1 MNNVQKNFKAKS
13 QLRDRLVRG
22 EGGPKDDKVKI
33 AASDGEYV
41 LPTEVVE
48 HVGKEN
54 LDRMVE
60 GITGRAPV
68 PGKKDGL
75 RAYAFGGGIEVGY
88 PEEVTMRGDN
98 VVRQPPAAPKRPG
111 SYVGQDFAPAARA
124 TTGLRGVANTVGKF
138 AGPLAVATTGAQA
151 INDVASTDTEDY
163 ATRFG
168 IQPRNDGTI
177 LGDLLPNIGLRTLG
191 AASDLGNAL
200 TFGLAGN
207 FFRDKQAPET
217 AVPNAGPATPSVSDI
232 TKRAFEASRVGNGY
246 AANPMDDKGNG
257 LDGKP
262 WSPQSDM
269 LAKGEALR
277 AGSIPGVF
285 EGRGT
290 QGERLFTDG
299 RDYRGPTVMGAD
311 IETYRKN
318 TAALRDLQNFRIKE
332 MDGRTPEENLALR
345 AQSVERDRFN
355 AAADQAVARL
365 NPNTRS
371 GRAGIAEIE
380 TARLRGMSDADKTK
394 GNALRD
400 QLALSADAR
409 DNARL
414 QLDLAKFGAEQQKT
428 VAAGAAATD
437 KIATE
442 KQAAGA
448 KFFNDSVSQL
458 FQTTDADGK
467 IVPNAVAQE
476 QLKQFIMTSEPRFK
490 DGKTSLYDLGPAEQ
504 SELLAKYVPM
514 FRNQVLA
521 MNKLQDQNDFG
532 GFTSERYTGPMT
544 FRAPTLADVF
554 ARGGIEATDYA
565 RAKVSPWTRNE
576 VGVLPDGRRAL
587 STDLA
592 KESGMSVEDLYSYN
606 GGRRPSL
613 RD

>member
-138 AGPLAVATTGAQA
+138 AGPV
-151 INDVASTDTEDY
+151 
-163 ATRFG
+163 
-168 IQPRNDGTI
+168 
-177 LGDLLPNIGLRTLG
+177 G
-191 AASDLGNAL
+191 AALGVGNAL
-200 TFGLAGN
+200 YDDVTGDARANNIAAANSLAGAN
-207 FFRDKQAPET
+207 FDGESTVGNLIGGALRYTGLDSAGKWLGEK
-217 AVPNAGPATPSVSDI
+217 VGSLVAGPLAEPDLSSSPAKVPSVDDI

-257 LDGKP
+257 PDGKP
-262 WSPQSDM
+262 WLPQSDM

-299 RDYRGPTVMGAD
+299 RDYRGPTVLGAD
-311 IETYRKN
+311 IDTYRKN

-345 AQSVERDRFN
+345 AQSVARDRFN
-355 AAADQAVARL
+355 NAADQAVARL
-365 NPNTRS
+365 NPNTQS
-371 GRAGIAEIE
+371 GRAAIAGIE
-380 TARLRGMSDADKTK
+380 TARLRGLSGGDQTN
-394 GNALRD
+394 GNLLRD
-400 QLALSADAR
+400 QLALNADAR
-409 DNARL
+409 DSARL
-414 QLDLAKFGAEQQKT
+414 RFDMAKFYAEQQKT
-428 VAAGAAATD
+428 AAAGAAAAD
-437 KIATE
+437 KVATE

-448 KFFNDSVSQL
+448 KFFNDSVSSL
-458 FQTTDADGK
+458 FQTEDGK
-467 IVPNAVAQE
+467 PNAVAQE